1 MKTDFTNIEYLKEGN
16 ERQRRAFAELI
27 EISIFDHLQ
36 DYKPILTGT
45 IPIGIDL
52 PESDLDII
60 CQCSNHLK
68 FAETLNSLYS
78 NKENYQIHTSN
89 WNDLEST
96 IATFHSGEFQIEIFG
111 QDCPTENQNAYRH
124 MIIEHKILSSKNDKF
139 RAEII
144 QLKKEGLK
152 TEPAFARLLGLQ
164 GNPYE
169 ELLKFKE

>member
-1 MKTDFTNIEYLKEGN
+1 MTDFTNIEYLKGGN
-16 ERQRRAFAELI
+16 DRQRRAFIELTKM
-27 EISIFDHLQ
+27 SIFEQLQ

-68 FAETLNSLYS
+68 FTETLNSLYS
-78 NKENYQIHTSN
+78 NKENYQIRTRDL
-89 WNDLEST
+89 NDLEST
-96 IATFHSGEFQIEIFG
+96 IATFQSGEFQIEIFG
-111 QDCPTENQNAYRH
+111 QDCHPENQNAYRH
-124 MIIEHKILSSKNDKF
+124 MIIEHKILSSKNDDF
-139 RAEII
+139 RTEII

-169 ELLKFKE
+169 ELLKFK

>member
-1 MKTDFTNIEYLKEGN
+1 MTIDFTNIEYLKEGN
-16 ERQRRAFAELI
+16 ERQHRAYAELT
-27 EISIFDHLQ
+27 ELSIFEHLRE
-36 DYKPILTGT
+36 YKPILTGT

-68 FAETLNSLYS
+68 FADTLNSIYS
-78 NKENYQIHTSN
+78 DKEKYEIRKTK
-89 WNDLEST
+89 WNDLETT
-96 IATFHSGEFQIEIFG
+96 IVTFHSGEFEIEIFG

-124 MIIEHKILSSKNDKF
+124 MIIEQKILHSKGHKF
-139 RAEII
+139 RTEII

-169 ELLKFKE
+169 ELLKFEK

>member
-1 MKTDFTNIEYLKEGN
+1 LTTDFINIEYLKEGN
-16 ERQRRAFAELI
+16 DRQRRAFEELT
-27 EISIFDHLQ
+27 EISIFEHLQ
-36 DYKPILTGT
+36 DYTPILTGT

-60 CQCSNHLK
+60 CQCSNHLR

-78 NKENYQIHTSN
+78 DKENYQIRTSN

-96 IATFHSGEFQIEIFG
+96 IATFYSGGFQIEIFG
-111 QDCPTENQNAYRH
+111 QDCPVENQNAYRH
-124 MIIEHKILSSKNDKF
+124 MVIEHKILSSRNDKF

-164 GNPYE
+164 GNPYQ
-169 ELLKFKE
+169 ELLTFKE